1 MHGNNWKKIAQGLA
15 RDPASCKEKWRNLK
29 CTKRGRSLD
38 SELCGHVGFFFKKK
52 IFCVMRVS
60 LKFLGLFGMG
70 GYCNLVSLNE
80 VGFGNVVV
88 VLRAFQG

>member
-1 MHGNNWKKIAQGLA
+1 MHGNNWKKIAQGLS

-29 CTKRGRSLD
+29 CTKKGRSLD
-38 SELCGHVGFFFKKK
+38 SELCGHVGSILFLKN
-52 IFCVMRVS
+52 FCLMLVS
-60 LKFLGLFGMG
+60 LNFLGLSGMG
-70 GYCNLVSLNE
+70 GYCNLVSLSE